1 MLVIQISCATKKLG
15 KFEVFWVAQIMRG
28 HRLGV
33 MREKGPE
40 ILVEKETH
48 SDIPILLSLK
58 LHSLHI
64 ADSHYCTAEINTA
77 L

>member
-1 MLVIQISCATKKLG
+1 
-15 KFEVFWVAQIMRG
+15 MRG